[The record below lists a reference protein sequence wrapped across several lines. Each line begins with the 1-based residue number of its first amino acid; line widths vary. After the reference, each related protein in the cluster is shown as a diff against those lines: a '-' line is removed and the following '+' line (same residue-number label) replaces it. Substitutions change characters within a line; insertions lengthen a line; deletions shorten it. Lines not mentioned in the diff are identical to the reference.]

1 MQNVKLKAKQLVWSA
16 IKEKAWQFKGLL
28 IITSSIAG
36 LVIGGS
42 FTGAYQTL
50 EWSTLDL
57 WFRLRPQEDRDSRI
71 VVVNI
76 GESDIRELGNWP
88 ISDGKLADLLEIIAR
103 QQPRVIGLDL
113 YRDIPQGDVEGQKK
127 LAQFFS
133 STPNIIGVEK
143 AIGERVYASP
153 ILKES
158 NQTAMA
164 DLVIDHDA
172 RVRRGLISAR
182 TADNQI
188 ILGLATKLAL
198 IYLAQDEINLQA
210 VEGSSNRV
218 LGKATFSS
226 LTKNEGAY
234 VNADVGG
241 YQILLNFRG
250 TEDNFAQISLME
262 VLNKQV
268 PPDLFKDKIV
278 LIGSTAP
285 SLNDLFYTPYS
296 SGGINSEQMPGV
308 YVHANL
314 TSQILSS
321 AIDSRLTI
329 QALPEVGEWFW
340 VLVWSFM
347 GGTVSLLLLEI
358 DLLKKDSFSSVKWIV
373 IGILIPTGILFSSS
387 YILFLFGWWLPT
399 IAPLL
404 ASILSAITVAGY
416 YNQSQKNLAFTDGMT
431 QIANRRFFD
440 RYLEQQW
447 WRSEKQNT
455 NISLILCDVDFF
467 KVYNDTYGHQAGDE
481 CLKKVAKAIRD
492 SVRANDLPAR
502 YGGEEFVIVL
512 PNTDPT
518 EAVMVADRIRFSL
531 KQMQIP
537 HENSKAGSYV
547 SISCGIASR
556 KTNYTTSPK
565 ELIETADRALY
576 QAKEQGRD
584 RAVIAESQ

>member
-1 MQNVKLKAKQLVWSA
+1 MIA
-16 IKEKAWQFKGLL
+16 
-28 IITSSIAG
+28 SSIAG

-42 FTGAYQTL
+42 LTGAYQTL

-71 VVVNI
+71 VVVDI
-76 GESDIRELGNWP
+76 AESDIRELGNWP
-88 ISDGKLADLLEIIAR
+88 ISDGKLADLLEIIAQ
-103 QQPRVIGLDL
+103 QQPRAIGLDL
-113 YRDIPQGDVEGQKK
+113 YRDIPQGDVRGQQK
-127 LAQFFS
+127 LAQFFK

-153 ILKES
+153 ILKET

-164 DLVIDHDA
+164 DLVIDRDA
-172 RVRRGLISAR
+172 RVRRGLIAA
-182 TADNQI
+182 TMADDRV

-198 IYLAQDEINLQA
+198 IYLTQDEIELQA
-210 VEGSSNRV
+210 VEDSSKRI
-218 LGKATFSS
+218 LGKATFTP

-250 TEDNFAQISLME
+250 TEDNFARVSLTE

-268 PPDLFKDKIV
+268 APDLFKDKVV

-296 SGGINSEQMPGV
+296 SGGIDSKQMPGV
-308 YVHANL
+308 YIHANL
-314 TSQILSS
+314 VSQILSA
-321 AIDSRLTI
+321 AIDGRLIMTT
-329 QALPEVGEWFW
+329 LPEVGEWCW
-340 VLVWSFM
+340 VLIWSFM

-358 DLLKKDSFSSVKWIV
+358 DLLQKDSFSSIKWIA
-373 IGILIPTGILFSSS
+373 IGILVPTGILFASS
-387 YILFLFGWWLPT
+387 YTLFLFGWWLPT
-399 IAPLL
+399 ITPLL

-447 WRSEKQNT
+447 WRSQKQHQ

-492 SVRANDLPAR
+492 SVRSNDLPAR
-502 YGGEEFVIVL
+502 YGGEEFVVVL
-512 PNTDPT
+512 PNTEPI
-518 EAVMVADRIRFSL
+518 EALVVTDRIRL
-531 KQMQIP
+531 RLQEMQIP
-537 HENSKAGSYV
+537 HKNSQAGSYV

-556 KTNYTTSPK
+556 ITNKAMTPK
-565 ELIETADRALY
+565 ELIETADLALY
-576 QAKEQGRD
+576 EAKKQGRD
-584 RAVIAESQ
+584 RAIIAES

>member
-1 MQNVKLKAKQLVWSA
+1 MVWSA

-28 IITSSIAG
+28 IIASSIAG

-57 WFRLRPQEDRDSRI
+57 WFRLRPQENRDSRV

-76 GESDIRELGNWP
+76 SESDIRELGNWP
-88 ISDGKLADLLEIIAR
+88 ISDGRLADLLEIIAR

-113 YRDIPQGDVEGQKK
+113 YRDIPQGDIKGQEK

-153 ILKES
+153 ILKEA

-164 DLVIDHDA
+164 DLVVDRDA
-172 RVRRGLISAR
+172 RVRRGLISAS
-182 TADNQI
+182 TADNQV

-198 IYLAQDEINLQA
+198 IYLAQENINLQA
-210 VEGSSNRV
+210 VEGSSNRI
-218 LGKATFSS
+218 LGKATFSP
-226 LTKNEGAY
+226 LTENEGAY

-241 YQILLNFRG
+241 YQVLLNFRG
-250 TEDNFAQISLME
+250 TEDNFAQTSLME
-262 VLNKQV
+262 VLNKQIA
-268 PPDLFKDKIV
+268 PDLFKDKIV

-296 SGGINSEQMPGV
+296 SGGIDSKQMPGV
-308 YVHANL
+308 YIHANL
-314 TSQILSS
+314 ASQILSS
-321 AIDSRLTI
+321 AIDGRLSI

-340 VLVWSFM
+340 VLVWSFI

-358 DLLKKDSFSSVKWIV
+358 DLLRKDSFSSVKWIA
-373 IGILIPTGILFSSS
+373 IGILVPTGILFSSS
-387 YILFLFGWWLPT
+387 YSLFLFGWWLPT

-447 WRSEKQNT
+447 GLSEKQNK

-481 CLKKVAKAIRD
+481 CLKKVAKAIRE

-502 YGGEEFVIVL
+502 YGGEEFVVVL
-512 PNTDPT
+512 PDTEPT
-518 EAVMVADRIRFSL
+518 EALFVADRIRLRL
-531 KQMQIP
+531 KEMQIP
-537 HENSKAGSYV
+537 HENSKASSCV

-556 KTNYTTSPK
+556 KTNKAMTYK

-576 QAKEQGRD
+576 QAKKQGRD
-584 RAVIAESQ
+584 RAIIAES